1 MNSKKPPRA
10 RRDITADKKW
20 TFPEE
25 ECVPLVAGQT
35 FSSPSKTIT
44 DAHFL
49 MFSGVTS
56 DNHPIHYDVE
66 YARGTRFGKPLAH
79 GLLVASLTAM
89 GASSVAR
96 HLDGYVFL
104 EQGSRF
110 LGPLLLGDTV
120 TPRFRVE
127 KIWTEGRKRFVRVET
142 ALINQHGEA
151 ILEGFHLYQV
161 LDNRAERKTAPH
173 STPNAEG

>member
-1 MNSKKPPRA
+1 VYSEPPPKKPLSA
-10 RRDITADKKW
+10 AASEKW

-25 ECVPLVAGQT
+25 ERVPLVAGQT

-44 DAHFL
+44 NAHFL

-66 YARGTRFGKPLAH
+66 YARRTRFGKPLAH
-79 GLLVASLTAM
+79 GLLVASLTAL

-96 HLDGYVFL
+96 HLEGYIFL

-110 LGPLLLGDTV
+110 LGPLLLGDTI

-127 KIWTEGRKRFVRVET
+127 KIWTEGRKTFARIET

-161 LDNRAERKTAPH
+161 LDHSADSKTAAP
-173 STPNAEG
+173 PKAEG